1 MSRYRIFAI
10 AIILLILV
18 FLAPGVSLAQTYS
31 FSVDKEVVNVYWNED
46 GTLSLDYLYT
56 FNNDVGVSPL
66 DYVDVGMP
74 NENYDISSI
83 TAEVNGNPISDIATS
98 PYVQPGIALGLGGN
112 AIQPGDSGQVHVFV
126 GKIQTVLYPDSGDS
140 SYASTKFS
148 PAWFGSEYVHGSTDL
163 TVSFHLPPGVQPEE
177 PRWHEAPS
185 GFPSSPE
192 TKIDDQGRV
201 MYTWGNPQARGDT
214 QYLFGASFPA
224 QYVPAAAIV
233 RPGFWETLGISPE
246 DLIPY
251 ILCCGFFTFFV
262 GSTGFTIWGAS
273 RRKLQYLPPKI
284 AIEGHGIKRGL
295 TAVEAAI
302 LLEQPLDKILTM
314 ILFSAI
320 KKEAASVTT
329 RDPLKIKTTD
339 PLPAGLQPYEEKFL
353 SAFSKEKPPERQ
365 NTMQEMMIDLV
376 KEVSQKMKGF
386 SRRESIT
393 YYKEIMNRAWAQV
406 EAADTPEVKS
416 QKFEEALEWTMLD
429 NDYDDRTK
437 RVFRE
442 GPVFVPIWWP
452 RYDPTFHP
460 GPTLTPVSTAG
471 VGGKGLSMPHLP
483 GSDFAASMV
492 RGVQGFSSGVV
503 GNITDF
509 TSRITDKTNP
519 VPKTTSSGKSYR
531 SSGGGCAC
539 ACACAGCACACAGG
553 GR

>member
-140 SYASTKFS
+140 SYASAKFS